1 MFYIT
6 KYSAK
11 HDFVQKSFLITL
23 KNLPMRLIKGNL
35 EGSMTACNFDKLLR
49 LIDNQLDLDSELELL
64 EHLDWC
70 ETCRDAIYQLTR
82 DRDSAFLVYRKYNTE
97 KLAV

>member
-1 MFYIT
+1 
-6 KYSAK
+6 
-11 HDFVQKSFLITL
+11 
-23 KNLPMRLIKGNL
+23 
-35 EGSMTACNFDKLLR
+35 MTACNFDKLLR
-49 LIDNQLDLDSELELL
+49 LIDNELDLDSELELF

>member
-1 MFYIT
+1 
-6 KYSAK
+6 
-11 HDFVQKSFLITL
+11 
-23 KNLPMRLIKGNL
+23 MRLTKGNL

-49 LIDNQLDLDSELELL
+49 LIDNELDLDSELELF

-70 ETCRDAIYQLTR
+70 ETCRDAVYQLTR